1 MFYRTNSFARYRTI
15 VESNSDL
22 AAIRSPLKA
31 VAGLADLSSLGSIFQ
46 QNLSSTDNLLK
57 GLSSFISK
65 SMVSFPWSTKFRR
78 WIENRDCAAIKMLA
92 GLKRRV
98 GSHSFGGIKR

>member
-46 QNLSSTDNLLK
+46 QSSLLDRQSFK
-57 GLSSFISK
+57 GALFFYFKVDGQFSL
-65 SMVSFPWSTKFRR
+65 VY
-78 WIENRDCAAIKMLA
+78 
-92 GLKRRV
+92 
-98 GSHSFGGIKR
+98 